1 KFRDAVAPVFEN
13 LYQSVRSGEETKR
26 VLAAN
31 SAPDYR
37 EKLNK
42 ELAEI
47 RESEMWRAGRA
58 VRALRPENRKA

>member
-1 KFRDAVAPVFEN
+1 VVPVFEE
-13 LYQSVRSGEETKR
+13 LYASVKSGKETTR

-47 RESEMWRAGRA
+47 HESEMWRAGQA